1 MKQLLYFDDDWNQV
15 RDVLTAW
22 WRHETPTRPA
32 IAVTAP
38 RAKPLPFA
46 EPLVVASECRIV
58 EIDLDSHRE
67 RLAIQRGGHT
77 IP

>member
-1 MKQLLYFDDDWNQV
+1 MVLLISADAD
-15 RDVLTAW
+15 LLAALAT
-22 WRHETPTRPA
+22 
-32 IAVTAP
+32 
-38 RAKPLPFA
+38 LPFA